1 MPQSVQQEILDD
13 VNFLFSFFKENYDE
27 FLAYHLEKNG
37 FDLAACP
44 ELQEVLQ
51 SPDFFSEASRLVRSP
66 HMFKELCKSK
76 FELTEPVQYTL
87 RDSSGNKTGSY
98 SYVPICEVLRKY
110 CSHEDIW
117 DQIQT
122 ELNVEKDELVL
133 NDYRDGLNFKNHK
146 FFAGNPQALRLNF
159 YEDEF
164 EVCNPLGSKR
174 NKHKLCA
181 IYYTVGNVG
190 TKYCSQLKHSFSFTC
205 PLLPCETIWIR

>member
-1 MPQSVQQEILDD
+1 
-13 VNFLFSFFKENYDE
+13 
-27 FLAYHLEKNG
+27 
-37 FDLAACP
+37 
-44 ELQEVLQ
+44 
-51 SPDFFSEASRLVRSP
+51 
-66 HMFKELCKSK
+66 MFKEFCKSK

-98 SYVPICEVLRKY
+98 SYVPICEVLRKC

-122 ELNVEKDELVL
+122 ELIVEKDELVL
-133 NDYRDGLNFKNHK
+133 NDYRDGLYFKNHK
-146 FFAGNPQALRLNF
+146 FFAGNPQALRLNL

-190 TKYCSQLKHSFSFTC
+190 TKYCSQVKHIHLALLVRYCHVKQFGLDEILK
-205 PLLPCETIWIR
+205 PLIDDLKKLSS